1 MEEMWIAHLAT
12 AHYDFYLV
20 ADSEETMWAEL
31 ERSWQAHAKKTNATY
46 TFEDLK
52 DSVWF
57 NKQHINRTWRRG

>member
-1 MEEMWIAHLAT
+1 MYIAHLAT

-31 ERSWQAHAKKTNATY
+31 ERSWAAHAEKTNATY

-52 DSVWF
+52 DNV
-57 NKQHINRTWRRG
+57 